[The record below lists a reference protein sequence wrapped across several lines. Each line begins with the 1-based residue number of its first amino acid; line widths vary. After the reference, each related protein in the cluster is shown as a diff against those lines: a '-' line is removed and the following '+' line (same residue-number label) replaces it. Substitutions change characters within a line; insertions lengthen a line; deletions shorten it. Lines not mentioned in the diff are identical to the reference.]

1 MERRNFLITLCG
13 IGGAAVA
20 LAPKAAAQTPGRIG
34 RCKIVNGTN
43 RTIYLKVVGAIPGI
57 DSNPPRGGIL
67 FPEEEYSDELGE
79 GKRVV
84 IAWDHT
90 GEKVLTMKEVNVL
103 TPCRLDVHEG
113 EVFVSY
119 EV

>member
-1 MERRNFLITLCG
+1 MERRNFLMTLCG
-13 IGGAAVA
+13 IGGAASLTA
-20 LAPKAAAQTPGRIG
+20 ATAAQTPGRIG
-34 RCKIVNGTN
+34 RCKIVNDTN
-43 RTIYLKVVGAIPGI
+43 RTIFLTVVGALPGLV
-57 DSNPPRGGIL
+57 SNPPRGGIL

-84 IAWDHT
+84 IAWDYT

-103 TPCRLDVHEG
+103 TPCRIDVQEG